1 VTAESPLELTMSI
14 PFGDL
19 KAHYEAYQDAID
31 AAVRRVLS
39 SGWYILGK
47 EVEAFEREFAAYVG
61 ARHCIGV
68 GNGTDAIE
76 IALRALGVGPGDE
89 VITVSHTA
97 AFTALGITGA
107 GARPVFVDIDEASYT
122 IDPKAVARAIT
133 PRTKAIVPVHLYGS
147 PADLEAIRAVSAG
160 IPVVEDVAQAHGA
173 RLSGRI
179 LGSIGEI
186 GCFSFYPSKNLGA
199 LGDGGAI
206 TTNDDRVA
214 ECARMVRN
222 GGQRD
227 RYQHVLA
234 GVNSRLDELQA
245 AILRAK
251 LPHLDSMNERR
262 RAIANRYRAGLSGIP
277 DLLLPEPD
285 GPRARSVHHL
295 FVIRTLRR
303 DALRKHLDLAQIGT
317 QIHYPIPAHLQ
328 LAFAR
333 ERTSLPVTERVVGE
347 ILSLPI
353 YPELSDGSVDE
364 IVRAIRVFLG
374 EP

>member
-1 VTAESPLELTMSI
+1 MTI

-19 KAHYEAYQDAID
+19 KAHYEAYRGAID
-31 AAVRRVLS
+31 AAVERVLA
-39 SGWYILGK
+39 SGWYVLGK

-61 ARHCIGV
+61 TRHCIGV

-107 GARPVFVDIDEASYT
+107 GARPTFVDIDEASYT
-122 IDPKAVARAIT
+122 LDPKALARAIT
-133 PRTKAIVPVHLYGS
+133 HRTKAIVPVHLYGS
-147 PADLEAIRAVSAG
+147 PADLNAIRAVSAG

-173 RLSGRI
+173 RLGGRI
-179 LGSIGEI
+179 LGSIGAL

-206 TTNDDRVA
+206 TTNDDTLA
-214 ECARMVRN
+214 EHARMLRN

-262 RAIANRYRAGLSGIP
+262 RVIANRYRAGLSGVA

-285 GPRARSVHHL
+285 GPNAQSVHHL
-295 FVIRTLRR
+295 FVIRTTRR
-303 DALRKHLDLAQIGT
+303 DALRGHLDLAQIGT
-317 QIHYPIPAHLQ
+317 QIHYPIPAHFQ
-328 LAFAR
+328 PAFAG
-333 ERTSLPVTERVVGE
+333 ERASLPVTERVIGE

-353 YPELSDGSVDE
+353 YPELSDRSVDE
-364 IVRAIRVFLG
+364 IVLAIRGFFG
-374 EP
+374 ADG